1 MNKHSQ
7 MEENNNND
15 NNNNINYSISLWN
28 PNPGRRSK
36 KLTKTESA
44 KASLIN
50 NPLFNTGRIDSD
62 SGLPILRLT
71 PNPHKRVKKK
81 EISNEET
88 LNTKLSNSVSEI
100 NDAFRNAD
108 TLRL

>member
-15 NNNNINYSISLWN
+15 NNNNNENSKNKNINYSISLWN

-36 KLTKTESA
+36 KLTKKTESA

-50 NPLFNTGRIDSD
+50 NPSFIM
-62 SGLPILRLT
+62 I
-71 PNPHKRVKKK
+71 H
-81 EISNEET
+81 
-88 LNTKLSNSVSEI
+88 
-100 NDAFRNAD
+100 
-108 TLRL
+108 